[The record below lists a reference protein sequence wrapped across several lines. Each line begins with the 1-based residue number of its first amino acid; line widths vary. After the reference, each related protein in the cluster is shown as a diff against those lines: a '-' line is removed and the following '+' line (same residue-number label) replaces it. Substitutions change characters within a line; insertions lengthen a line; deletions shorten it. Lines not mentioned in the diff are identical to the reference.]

1 MDEGTGT
8 FAISYVDGS
17 SSRGDYFTDVF
28 EIGDTAVTNMTM
40 GLGLETNIPYGLVG
54 VGYARNEASSSADE
68 IYPNLPVQM
77 KDLGLIPT
85 VAYSL
90 WLNDLDASTGNILF
104 GGIDTKK
111 YKGDLQRI
119 NIQKDPQTKDFTS
132 FLVGLT
138 SLQATS
144 NSGNDGLTSQ
154 EFPIPVVLDSGT
166 TLSFLPTDLTE
177 QIWEEVG
184 ALYDSGLESAVVP
197 CSRGTSQGHFSFGFG
212 GPGGPVINVTMDE
225 LVMTLTSSG
234 DAPQPTF
241 PSGPYEGQEA
251 CLFGIQNMSS
261 DPFLLGDT
269 FLRSA
274 YVVYDLV
281 NNQIALAETDFNATE
296 SNVVPFA
303 SEGAPIPSATA
314 APNQDSSTQ
323 GGGAGSSSSAPTY
336 GAKGGFK
343 EDQQDDD
350 SSSASSILGVPDWA
364 VMMVVT
370 GTSLLY
376 TCTVGVGFLLQ

>member
-1 MDEGTGT
+1 MGT
-8 FAISYVDGS
+8 FSISYVDGS
-17 SSRGDYFTDVF
+17 SSRGDYFADVF
-28 EIGDTAVTNMTM
+28 EIGDTAVANMTM
-40 GLGLETNIPYGLVG
+40 GLGFQTNIPYGLVG
-54 VGYARNEASSSADE
+54 VGYARNEAASIAT

-144 NSGNDGLTSQ
+144 KSGNDGLASQ

-197 CSRGTSQGHFSFGFG
+197 CSRGSSEGHFSFGFG

-234 DAPQPTF
+234 GPQPTF

-314 APNQDSSTQ
+314 APNQDSS
-323 GGGAGSSSSAPTY
+323 GAGLGSGSSTPTY

-343 EDQQDDD
+343 EDQDDD
-350 SSSASSILGVPDWA
+350 SSSASSVLGIPDWV
-364 VMMVVT
+364 VMAVVT

-376 TCTVGVGFLLQ
+376 TSTVVGVGFLLQ